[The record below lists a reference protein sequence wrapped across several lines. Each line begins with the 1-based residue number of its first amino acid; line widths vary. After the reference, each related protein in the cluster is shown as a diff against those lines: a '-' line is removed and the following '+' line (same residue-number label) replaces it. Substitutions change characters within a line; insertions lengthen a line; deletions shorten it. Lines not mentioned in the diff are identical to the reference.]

1 MESKTQILLVIS
13 NLKLK
18 KALESYIVSEFESV
32 EIIKVGS
39 FIEAKEVISFNPLIE
54 LAIVDFG
61 LASGV
66 LKMTQKAMIPT
77 ILLSKEGTLNTKEI
91 VKKYNIIDY
100 VSSKSHNF
108 LRHVLFSMKRIIKHH
123 DVNILVVDD
132 SKLHLKTLTDILKEQ
147 RFSVF
152 SARDGKEAFEMILEK
167 KVDFSI
173 VMTDYHMPKMDGLE
187 LTFEIRKL
195 YGKDELSIIVLSVS
209 NDWETITDFIR
220 MGANDY
226 ITKPYTQIEVT
237 TRLNANLEILDLFKK
252 SKELANKDFLTGAYN
267 RRYFFEV
274 GENMLLKAKR
284 ADKKLALAMLDID
297 HFKKINDTYGHDVGD
312 FALKKTVEIFKSNI
326 RAFDLMA
333 RVGGEEFCILL
344 EDISLEDT
352 KIFLEKIR
360 SIFEK
365 NVFKALD
372 CDISFTI
379 SIGVRYGLDENLDI
393 MLKKADEQLYISKE
407 SGRNRVSM
415 GEF

>member
-1 MESKTQILLVIS
+1 
-13 NLKLK
+13 
-18 KALESYIVSEFESV
+18 
-32 EIIKVGS
+32 
-39 FIEAKEVISFNPLIE
+39 
-54 LAIVDFG
+54 
-61 LASGV
+61 
-66 LKMTQKAMIPT
+66 
-77 ILLSKEGTLNTKEI
+77 
-91 VKKYNIIDY
+91 
-100 VSSKSHNF
+100 
-108 LRHVLFSMKRIIKHH
+108 
-123 DVNILVVDD
+123 
-132 SKLHLKTLTDILKEQ
+132 
-147 RFSVF
+147 
-152 SARDGKEAFEMILEK
+152 
-167 KVDFSI
+167 
-173 VMTDYHMPKMDGLE
+173 MPKMDGLE

-252 SKELANKDFLTGAYN
+252 SKELANKDFLTGANN
-267 RRYFFEV
+267 RRYFFEL

-372 CDISFTI
+372 RDISFTI